1 MAVSETFIR
10 MKTWRSACGV
20 SKTWSQ
26 RCFRV
31 YKLCQATVFSAP
43 YFSSFRNWVQNSRC
57 LDACSVW
64 ILLLETLQKKVTRLM
79 NMAGSSRFSAQDVS
93 KKIMRYLPW
102 LCAFATVL
110 SKLKRISSMCSASS
124 FSKSPIAIG
133 PCRLAPFLLK
143 TSSNL
148 HMLCVRAFS
157 NQVRIC
163 SCADSRWFFQYRRI
177 NPGVSRFMA
186 CGYTL
191 PKTQGTKSMTELY
204 NGCAI
209 FPVFEKFS
217 NQVRIHSCAA
227 LRRLFQNRRFDPHM
241 FCSMACGYTLPN
253 NLGCENAHSSVRW
266 LCDLPSVRK
275 GEAQL
280 SGGRHH
286 ARYQPVL
293 PNTAYKEAMLWSE
306 RCRKNS
312 YGIQCGKGASPKT
325 HACLAWQIE
334 VKIFSCRLG
343 NGK

>member
-1 MAVSETFIR
+1 MS
-10 MKTWRSACGV
+10 
-20 SKTWSQ
+20 
-26 RCFRV
+26 
-31 YKLCQATVFSAP
+31 Y
-43 YFSSFRNWVQNSRC
+43 
-57 LDACSVW
+57 
-64 ILLLETLQKKVTRLM
+64 
-79 NMAGSSRFSAQDVS
+79 
-93 KKIMRYLPW
+93 
-102 LCAFATVL
+102 
-110 SKLKRISSMCSASS
+110 ASS
-124 FSKSPIAIG
+124 FFKSPIAIG

-148 HMLCVRAFS
+148 HMLCVRA
-157 NQVRIC
+157 
-163 SCADSRWFFQYRRI
+163 
-177 NPGVSRFMA
+177 
-186 CGYTL
+186 
-191 PKTQGTKSMTELY
+191 
-204 NGCAI
+204 
-209 FPVFEKFS
+209 FS